1 MACPIQPQ
9 TAHVP
14 TQNVMDTPCSL
25 VSLTAKNRG
34 KLPSYILYW
43 SYEAEKYFLLKLTN
57 DTSFL
62 NDMLFSLFQ
71 KTSFHGISAYVYF
84 AI

>member
-1 MACPIQPQ
+1 MSDGFLLFLLYPF
-9 TAHVP
+9 
-14 TQNVMDTPCSL
+14 QNLPVLAGNCG
-25 VSLTAKNRG
+25 R
-34 KLPSYILYW
+34 LPSAAFVHSHLEM
-43 SYEAEKYFLLKLTN
+43 SGSLFKLTN

-62 NDMLFSLFQ
+62 NDILFSLFQ